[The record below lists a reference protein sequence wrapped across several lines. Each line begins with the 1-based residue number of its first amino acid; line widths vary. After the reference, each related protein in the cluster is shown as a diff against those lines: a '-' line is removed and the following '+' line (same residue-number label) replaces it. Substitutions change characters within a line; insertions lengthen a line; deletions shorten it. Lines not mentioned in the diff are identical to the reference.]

1 MNQTRKQA
9 VVSLRSGVSLKCPR
23 RKPERG
29 NQIGFIVDVT
39 TGRLTLGIHRGVGG
53 QEHDQPTRLDLI
65 DRFGEEVVMNRC
77 SQLVVPAVCWFHVR
91 ERYVADD
98 QVVEVVG
105 GLGLLV
111 PLLVDV
117 CLRVENLGHASRELV
132 EFDPGEA
139 GGFLQ
144 VFGHHGKEVANPH
157 RRFKHSPAVEAHPA
171 SHVPHRLDG
180 FRVRVV
186 GVDDRLL
193 GGFPF
198 FFAQVIA
205 QPFVLGFP
213 PRFDDRA
220 VPAPLKEFLAEGS
233 PSSVGR
239 DGVEFLGRRLP
250 VLGSQFIN
258 QLNSPL
264 VAGKLI
270 LRSGPNDDL
279 RTI

>member
-1 MNQTRKQA
+1 
-9 VVSLRSGVSLKCPR
+9 
-23 RKPERG
+23 
-29 NQIGFIVDVT
+29 
-39 TGRLTLGIHRGVGG
+39 
-53 QEHDQPTRLDLI
+53 
-65 DRFGEEVVMNRC
+65 
-77 SQLVVPAVCWFHVR
+77 
-91 ERYVADD
+91 
-98 QVVEVVG
+98 
-105 GLGLLV
+105 
-111 PLLVDV
+111 
-117 CLRVENLGHASRELV
+117 
-132 EFDPGEA
+132 
-139 GGFLQ
+139 
-144 VFGHHGKEVANPH
+144 
-157 RRFKHSPAVEAHPA
+157 
-171 SHVPHRLDG
+171 
-180 FRVRVV
+180 V